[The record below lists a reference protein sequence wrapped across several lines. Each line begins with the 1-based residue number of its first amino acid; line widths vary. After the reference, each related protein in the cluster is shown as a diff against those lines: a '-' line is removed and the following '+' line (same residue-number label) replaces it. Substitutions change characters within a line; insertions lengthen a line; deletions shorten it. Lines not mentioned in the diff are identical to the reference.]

1 MSNYSSNGFFNDSDD
16 DEQQPAQAQ
25 AAQEPPVS
33 ADDGALLKKP
43 LSAVLGMPVEK
54 YEKDAPCMPVV
65 APDGLADTS
74 RLAKQ
79 PRRTSSESVPLPST
93 EGDEA
98 ARTLSFANDPAGGDT
113 PRTSPPAAAPPLPSA
128 AAQAASAPA
137 AAASAANHHVGWLD
151 ALKPGPNARLA
162 ANLWTPPPESDH
174 MIITGDAR
182 LEKAFKR
189 NYKGCAQVHKHV
201 AERFIEEFDLRS
213 SLEPDDYFEAEEAVT
228 AFGQDVLVE
237 LTGVAH
243 RAHRGYL
250 PTLGYF
256 NIGGWHPSVMSAVG
270 LLPEGYSAGM
280 HQQRSPR
287 LVHVSCDTNH
297 TPPLFEAKLVIEHDG
312 ALVDDQGVWTCTVC
326 QGGHPHEVC
335 PESQVDGKKGI
346 LLNTD
351 EDGALSVATRKDRAR
366 FFLSP

>member
-1 MSNYSSNGFFNDSDD
+1 MNNYSHGDFFDDSDD
-16 DEQQPAQAQ
+16 DERQPAR
-25 AAQEPPVS
+25 AAQETPMS
-33 ADDGALLKKP
+33 AHDRALPKKP
-43 LSAVLGMPVEK
+43 LSEVLGMTVEK
-54 YEKDAPCMPVV
+54 YNKDPPCMPVV
-65 APDGLADTS
+65 VADTR

-79 PRRTSSESVPLPST
+79 PRRPATESGPLPST

-128 AAQAASAPA
+128 AAQAAVAPA
-137 AAASAANHHVGWLD
+137 AAASAANHHVGWLN
-151 ALKPGPNARLA
+151 ALAPGPNARLA
-162 ANLWTPPPESDH
+162 ANLWTPPPESGH
-174 MIITGDAR
+174 LIITGDAR
-182 LEKAFKR
+182 LENAFKK
-189 NYKGCAQVHKHV
+189 NYNGCAQVHKHV
-201 AERFIEEFDLRS
+201 AKRFIDAFDLRS
-213 SLEPDDYFEAEEAVT
+213 SREPENYFEAEEAVT
-228 AFGQDVLVE
+228 AFGQDGLVE

-243 RAHRGYL
+243 RSRGGYL

-256 NIGGWHPSVMSAVG
+256 NTCGWHPSVMSAVG

>member
-65 APDGLADTS
+65 APDGLADTTG
-74 RLAKQ
+74 LAKQ

-189 NYKGCAQVHKHV
+189 N
-201 AERFIEEFDLRS
+201 
-213 SLEPDDYFEAEEAVT
+213 
-228 AFGQDVLVE
+228 
-237 LTGVAH
+237 
-243 RAHRGYL
+243 
-250 PTLGYF
+250 
-256 NIGGWHPSVMSAVG
+256 
-270 LLPEGYSAGM
+270 
-280 HQQRSPR
+280 
-287 LVHVSCDTNH
+287 
-297 TPPLFEAKLVIEHDG
+297 
-312 ALVDDQGVWTCTVC
+312 
-326 QGGHPHEVC
+326 
-335 PESQVDGKKGI
+335 
-346 LLNTD
+346 
-351 EDGALSVATRKDRAR
+351 
-366 FFLSP
+366 

>member
-65 APDGLADTS
+65 APDGLADTTG
-74 RLAKQ
+74 LAKQ

-162 ANLWTPPPESDH
+162 ANLWTPPPESGH
-174 MIITGDAR
+174 MIITGGAR
-182 LEKAFKR
+182 LEKSFKR

-201 AERFIEEFDLRS
+201 AKTASLSSQGSRTVHSTVTCRRSATLTRAAGPIARSMSAGGLVFRHRS
-213 SLEPDDYFEAEEAVT
+213 SSRLSARAV
-228 AFGQDVLVE
+228 A
-237 LTGVAH
+237 A
-243 RAHRGYL
+243 R
-250 PTLGYF
+250 
-256 NIGGWHPSVMSAVG
+256 
-270 LLPEGYSAGM
+270 
-280 HQQRSPR
+280 
-287 LVHVSCDTNH
+287 
-297 TPPLFEAKLVIEHDG
+297 
-312 ALVDDQGVWTCTVC
+312 
-326 QGGHPHEVC
+326 
-335 PESQVDGKKGI
+335 QV
-346 LLNTD
+346 
-351 EDGALSVATRKDRAR
+351 R
-366 FFLSP
+366 